1 MDEYVKKVAETTEF
15 LQQKLGDFQPSV
27 AITLGSGL
35 SKLAALIDSIAQI
48 PYSQIPHFHQT
59 TVPGHEGILVAG
71 TLEGVPLI
79 GFKGRKHYYEVA
91 AEIDGMDQVIFP
103 VHVAASLGCKLYLAT
118 NAAGGLNPRFNIG
131 DLMVIRSHLDLFIKN
146 PLLGPH
152 HDFGDNLYFQPQ
164 HQIYDKH
171 LSEIFQNDQA
181 FIHSG
186 VYACLSGRT
195 YETSADCTALRILGV
210 DAVGMSTVPEIII
223 AANRGMKTLGISTIT
238 NVIAADGT
246 NATNHEEVSAI
257 LNSSETES
265 RLFSAYKNFFRKLN
279 DFLAIPKPTG

>member
-1 MDEYVKKVAETTEF
+1 MDEYVKKIAETVDF
-15 LQQKLGDFQPSV
+15 LKQKLGDFQPTA

-35 SKLAALIDSIAQI
+35 SKIASLIKPIVEI

-59 TVPGHEGILVAG
+59 TVSGHEGVLIAG

-79 GFKGRKHYYEVA
+79 GFKGRKHYFEVA
-91 AEIDGMDQVIFP
+91 NNPDGMDQVVFP
-103 VHVAASLGCKLYLAT
+103 VHVAASLGCRLYIAT
-118 NAAGGLNPRFNIG
+118 NAAGGLNPRFSVG

-164 HQIYDKH
+164 HQIYDKD
-171 LSEIFQNDQA
+171 LSKIFQNNQD
-181 FIHSG
+181 FIHTG
-186 VYACLSGRT
+186 VYACLTGRT
-195 YETSADCTALRILGV
+195 YETSADCMGLRILGA

-223 AANRGMKTLGISTIT
+223 AANRGMKTTGISTIT

-246 NATNHEEVSAI
+246 NATNHEEVTAI
-257 LNSSETES
+257 LNSPETET
-265 RLFSAYKNFFRKLN
+265 RLFAAYQTFFKRLE
-279 DFLAIPKPTG
+279 LL